1 MREED
6 LLARVRE
13 LSRQQIAEYLL
24 TGEFDPLLENKLR
37 RLQDE
42 DLKITDILKAD
53 FSGIY
58 QELDNREVSA
68 SN

>member
-1 MREED
+1 M
-6 LLARVRE
+6 ARVKE